1 MLRLYLSRRRN
12 CPTFACKQDRYMK
25 KLNTL
30 LLLAALLIPVAGGFA
45 KKKTEK
51 SDREIWCEVMYRMAA
66 PVLSNMSEGLLK
78 ENMLVELSPTWD
90 GRNKDV
96 TYMECFGRLMAG
108 LAPWL
113 SLPDDDT
120 AEGIQRKQLKEWALK
135 SYTHAVDPQNPD
147 YLLWRQEGQ
156 TLVDAA
162 YIAESFLRGYDALW
176 LPLDSLTKQRYI
188 AELTQLRRVDPS
200 YSNWLLFSATVESF
214 LRKAGAQSDTY
225 RISSSLRKIEEWY
238 VGDGWYSD
246 GPHFA
251 FDYYNSFVIHPMYIE
266 ALEIITDSGKQK
278 RIWNMPDCNYEK
290 AIERAQR
297 FGMILERLISP
308 EGTLPV
314 VGRSITYRTG
324 SLQTLA
330 LLAWR
335 KWLPEELSNGQV
347 RSGMT
352 AVIHRMFGGNR
363 NFNAKGFLT
372 LGFNGSQPHI
382 SDYYTNNGSLY
393 MASLAFLPLGLPA
406 DDPFW
411 TDAPQPWTS
420 KKAWEGEDF
429 PRDHSYQEE

>member
-1 MLRLYLSRRRN
+1 
-12 CPTFACKQDRYMK
+12 MK
-25 KLNTL
+25 RQHWIVLIIFL
-30 LLLAALLIPVAGGFA
+30 LLPAVSTTA
-45 KKKTEK
+45 KKKIEK
-51 SDREIWCEVMYRMAA
+51 SDREIWCDVMYRMAA
-66 PVLSNMSEGLLK
+66 PVLSNMSEGHLK
-78 ENMLVELSPTWD
+78 ENMLVEVSPTWD

-108 LAPWL
+108 IAPWL

-120 AEGIQRKQLKEWALK
+120 AEGAQRKQLREWALK
-135 SYTHAVDPQNPD
+135 SYTHAVDPSAPD

-176 LPLDSLTKQRYI
+176 MPLDSVTKQRYI
-188 AELTQLRRVDPS
+188 TELTQLRRVDPP

-214 LRKAGAQSDTY
+214 LRKAGAPCDNY

-246 GPHFA
+246 GPEFA
-251 FDYYNSFVIHPMYIE
+251 FDYYNSYVIHPMYIE
-266 ALEIITDSGKQK
+266 SLEVFTEAGKLK
-278 RIWNMPDCNYEK
+278 KIWNMPKCDYHK
-290 AIERAQR
+290 AITRAQR
-297 FGMILERLISP
+297 FGMFLERLISP

-335 KWLPEELSNGQV
+335 QWLPKELTRGQV

-352 AVIHRMFGGNR
+352 AVIKRMFGDNR
-363 NFNAKGFLT
+363 NFNAGGFLT
-372 LGFNGSQPHI
+372 LGFNGSQPDI

-411 TDAPQPWTS
+411 TDAPQAWTS

-429 PRDHSYQEE
+429 PRDHSYQEK

>member
-1 MLRLYLSRRRN
+1 
-12 CPTFACKQDRYMK
+12 MK
-25 KLNTL
+25 RQHWIVLIIFL
-30 LLLAALLIPVAGGFA
+30 LLPVVSTTA
-45 KKKTEK
+45 KKKIEK
-51 SDREIWCEVMYRMAA
+51 SDREIWCDVMYRMAA
-66 PVLSNMSEGLLK
+66 PVLSNMSEGHLK
-78 ENMLVELSPTWD
+78 ENMLVEVSPTWD

-108 LAPWL
+108 IAPWL

-120 AEGIQRKQLKEWALK
+120 AEGAQRKQLREWALK
-135 SYTHAVDPQNPD
+135 SYTHAVDPSAPD

-176 LPLDSLTKQRYI
+176 MPLDSVTKQRYI
-188 AELTQLRRVDPS
+188 TELTQLRRVDPS

-214 LRKAGAQSDTY
+214 LRKVGAQSDTY

-246 GPHFA
+246 GPEFA
-251 FDYYNSFVIHPMYIE
+251 FDYYNSYVIHPMYIE
-266 ALEIITDSGKQK
+266 SLEVFTEAGKLK
-278 RIWNMPDCNYEK
+278 KIWNMPKCDYHK
-290 AIERAQR
+290 AITRAQR
-297 FGMILERLISP
+297 FGMFLERLISP

-335 KWLPEELSNGQV
+335 QWLPKELTRGQV

-352 AVIHRMFGGNR
+352 AVIKRMFGDNR
-363 NFNAKGFLT
+363 NFNAGGFLT
-372 LGFNGSQPHI
+372 LGFNGSQPDI

-411 TDAPQPWTS
+411 TDAPQAWTS

-429 PRDHSYQEE
+429 PRDHSYQEK

>member
-1 MLRLYLSRRRN
+1 MNRLN
-12 CPTFACKQDRYMK
+12 WFF
-25 KLNTL
+25 L
-30 LLLAALLIPVAGGFA
+30 LIVTVLLIPAEKATA

-51 SDREIWCEVMYRMAA
+51 CDREIWCEVMYRMAA
-66 PVLSNMSEGLLK
+66 PVLSNMSEGALK
-78 ENMLVELSPTWD
+78 QNMLVELSPTWD

-113 SLPDDDT
+113 SLPDDNT
-120 AEGIQRKQLKEWALK
+120 TEGPHRKQLREWALK
-135 SYTHAVDPQNPD
+135 SYANAVDPKSPD

-176 LPLDSLTKQRYI
+176 TPLDSLTKQRYI
-188 AELTQLRRVDPS
+188 NEFTQLRRVDPS

-214 LRKAGAQSDTY
+214 LRKAGAPSDTY

-246 GPHFA
+246 GPNFA

-266 ALEIITDSGKQK
+266 SLEIITEAGKHK
-278 RIWNMPDCNYEK
+278 NIWNMPGCDYQK
-290 AIERAQR
+290 AITRAQR

-335 KWLPEELSNGQV
+335 KWLPKELTNGQV
-347 RSGMT
+347 RAGMT
-352 AVIHRMFGGNR
+352 AVIERMFGNDR
-363 NFNAKGFLT
+363 NFNEKGFLT
-372 LGFNGSQPHI
+372 LGFNGSQPGI

-411 TDAPQPWTS
+411 TDAAQPWTS
-420 KKAWEGEDF
+420 KKAWYGDDF
-429 PRDHSYQEE
+429 PRDHSYHEK

>member
-1 MLRLYLSRRRN
+1 MKRLNY
-12 CPTFACKQDRYMK
+12 A
-25 KLNTL
+25 L
-30 LLLAALLIPVAGGFA
+30 LLILVLLIPAGSINAGITA
-45 KKKTEK
+45 KKKKKTEK
-51 SDREIWCEVMYRMAA
+51 TDREIWCDVAYRMAA
-66 PVLSNMSEGLLK
+66 PVLSNMSQGLLK
-78 ENMLVELSPTWD
+78 QNMLVELSPTWD

-113 SLPDDDT
+113 SLPDDDS
-120 AEGIQRKQLKEWALK
+120 AEGAQRKQLREWALK
-135 SYTHAVDPQNPD
+135 SYAQAVDPSASD

-176 LPLDSLTKQRYI
+176 LPLDSVTKQRYI
-188 AELTQLRRVDPS
+188 TEFTQLRRVDPP

-214 LRKAGAQSDTY
+214 LRKAGAPCDNY

-251 FDYYNSFVIHPMYIE
+251 FDYYNSYVIHPMYIE
-266 ALEIITDSGKQK
+266 ALEVFTEAGKHK
-278 RIWNMPDCNYEK
+278 KIWNMPDCDYHK

-297 FGMILERLISP
+297 FGMILERMISP

-314 VGRSITYRTG
+314 FGRSITYRTG

-330 LLAWR
+330 LISWR
-335 KWLPEELSNGQV
+335 GWLPKELSNGQV
-347 RSGMT
+347 RCGMT
-352 AVIHRMFGGNR
+352 AVIKRMFGDNR
-363 NFNAKGFLT
+363 NFNTGGFLT
-372 LGFNGSQPHI
+372 LGFNGSQPEI

-393 MASLAFLPLGLPA
+393 MASLALLPLGLPA
-406 DDPFW
+406 DSAFW

-429 PRDHSYQEE
+429 PRDHASQ

>member
-1 MLRLYLSRRRN
+1 
-12 CPTFACKQDRYMK
+12 MK
-25 KLNTL
+25 KQNWL
-30 LLLAALLIPVAGGFA
+30 LLLIILLLPAESIIA
-45 KKKTEK
+45 KKKAEK
-51 SDREIWCEVMYRMAA
+51 SDREIWCEVMYRMAV
-66 PVLSNMSEGLLK
+66 PVLSNMSEGRLK
-78 ENMLVELSPTWD
+78 QNMLVELSPTWD

-113 SLPDDDT
+113 SLPDDNT
-120 AEGIQRKQLKEWALK
+120 AEGIQRKQLREWALS
-135 SYTHAVDPQNPD
+135 SYKHAVDPSSAD

-188 AELTQLRRVDPS
+188 NEFIQLRRVDPS

-214 LRKAGAQSDTY
+214 LRKAGAPSDTY

-266 ALEIITDSGKQK
+266 ALEIFTEAGKHK
-278 RIWNMPDCNYEK
+278 KIWNMPGCNYHT
-290 AIERAQR
+290 AIARAQR

-335 KWLPEELSNGQV
+335 NWLPEELSNGQV
-347 RSGMT
+347 RAGMT
-352 AVIHRMFGGNR
+352 AVIKRMFGNNR
-363 NFNAKGFLT
+363 NFNEKDFLT
-372 LGFNGSQPHI
+372 LGFNGSQPGI

-411 TDAPQPWTS
+411 TDALQP
-420 KKAWEGEDF
+420 
-429 PRDHSYQEE
+429 

>member
-1 MLRLYLSRRRN
+1 
-12 CPTFACKQDRYMK
+12 MK
-25 KLNTL
+25 KQNWL
-30 LLLAALLIPVAGGFA
+30 LLLIILLLPAESIIA
-45 KKKTEK
+45 KKKAEK
-51 SDREIWCEVMYRMAA
+51 SDREIWCEVMYRMAV
-66 PVLSNMSEGLLK
+66 PVLSNMSEGKLK
-78 ENMLVELSPTWD
+78 QNMLVELSPTWD

-120 AEGIQRKQLKEWALK
+120 VEGAQRKQLREWALS
-135 SYTHAVDPQNPD
+135 SYKQAVDPAAPD

-188 AELTQLRRVDPS
+188 NEFTQLRRVDPS

-214 LRKAGAQSDTY
+214 LRKAGAPSDTY

-266 ALEIITDSGKQK
+266 ALEIFTEAGKHK
-278 RIWNMPDCNYEK
+278 KIWNMPGCDYHK
-290 AIERAQR
+290 AIARAQR
-297 FGMILERLISP
+297 FGVILERLISP

-335 KWLPEELSNGQV
+335 NWLPEELSNGQV
-347 RSGMT
+347 RAGMT
-352 AVIHRMFGGNR
+352 AVIKRMFGNNR
-363 NFNAKGFLT
+363 NFNEKDFLT
-372 LGFNGSQPHI
+372 LGFNGSQPGI

-411 TDAPQPWTS
+411 TDASQSWTS
-420 KKAWEGEDF
+420 KKAWDGEVF
-429 PRDHSYQEE
+429 PRDHSYE